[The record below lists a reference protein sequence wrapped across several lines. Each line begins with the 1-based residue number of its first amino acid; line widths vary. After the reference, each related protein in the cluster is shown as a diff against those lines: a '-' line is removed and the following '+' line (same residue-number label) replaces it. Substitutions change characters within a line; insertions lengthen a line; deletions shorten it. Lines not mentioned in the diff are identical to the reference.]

1 MKMRRNEIISQS
13 QNCFDQSG
21 YTGRCFKMPDIGFN
35 RTEEERP
42 IRATVLAQCRDHR
55 VYFNRVTQR
64 CTGAMSFDV
73 GNIRSIHS
81 SICQSRANDC
91 CLRRATGDCQATAAP
106 ILIDGGTASDR
117 RLSTMTPQPS
127 PRAKPSADSSKALQN
142 PSGASMRD
150 LHNATV
156 FSGISIKLTPP
167 ASAMRDSPL
176 RRLRHAKCTATS
188 DEEQE
193 VSTTKLG
200 PLKPSRSE
208 ERR

>member
-64 CTGAMSFDV
+64 CTGAMSSDV

-106 ILIDGGTASDR
+106 ILIDGGTADDC
-117 RLSTMTPQPS
+117 M
-127 PRAKPSADSSKALQN
+127 D
-142 PSGASMRD
+142 M
-150 LHNATV
+150 
-156 FSGISIKLTPP
+156 ISIRNSIRQALKYDDAATFA
-167 ASAMRDSPL
+167 ASKEI
-176 RRLRHAKCTATS
+176 RRFIESFAKS
-188 DEEQE
+188 
-193 VSTTKLG
+193 V
-200 PLKPSRSE
+200 RSE
-208 ERR
+208 HARFAQCQG